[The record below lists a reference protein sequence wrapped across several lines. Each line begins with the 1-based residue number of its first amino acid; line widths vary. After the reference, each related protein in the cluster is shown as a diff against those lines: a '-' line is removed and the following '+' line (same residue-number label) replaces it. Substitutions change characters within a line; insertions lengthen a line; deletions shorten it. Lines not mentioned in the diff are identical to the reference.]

1 MVSKRVQEQLEQRI
15 AEGTWQPGESLPSA
29 QQLAEDLKVS
39 RLTVQKALTALARDG
54 LIVTRAGKPA
64 VLTGAR
70 PRRPAADADAGTEEE
85 TNGPA
90 DGYAGGPSDGAV
102 DVVDVLERRLGR
114 ALRSRRLRVDVLSA
128 TSESFVAALQQQLL
142 GLRARRGPVL
152 EEFRVRLLFCDF
164 SGLPTFPRVLGDPD
178 DHRPIARLR
187 RIGQDQV
194 TMLRSAANSLQTFRL
209 VENEPLIEA
218 RTLPFPPMA
227 QLYLVNDDE
236 VLEGWYELRERQ
248 VEVGGHRRR
257 LADLTGLST
266 PLFVRTR
273 HSLPNHVDSAYVDAA
288 QVFFDSWWS
297 QGEPYGVS
305 LHR

>member
-15 AEGTWQPGESLPSA
+15 AEGAWQPGESLPSA

-39 RLTVQKALTALARDG
+39 RVTVQKALTALARDG
-54 LIVTRAGKPA
+54 LILTRAGKPA

-70 PRRPAADADAGTEEE
+70 PGPAAQQSGRQPQPLPEE
-85 TNGPA
+85 
-90 DGYAGGPSDGAV
+90 GA
-102 DVVDVLERRLGR
+102 VDVLERRLGR
-114 ALRSRRLRVDVLSA
+114 ALRSGRLRVDVLSA
-128 TSESFVAALQQQLL
+128 TSETFVTALQRQLL

-194 TMLRSAANSLQTFRL
+194 TVLRSAAMSLHTFRL
-209 VENEPLIEA
+209 VAGEPLIEG
-218 RTLPFPPMA
+218 RTLPFPPMS
-227 QLYLVNDDE
+227 QLYLVNDGE
-236 VLEGWYELRERQ
+236 VVEGRYELRERQ
-248 VEVGGHRRR
+248 VEVGGHQRTQ
-257 LADLTGLST
+257 ADLTGLST

-273 HSLPNHVDSAYVDAA
+273 HALPNHVDSAYVDAA
-288 QVFFDSWWS
+288 QASFDSWWS
-297 QGEPYGVS
+297 QGDPYGVS
-305 LHR
+305 LDR